1 MNTSSQFQGTVTGA
15 PNITLRAEGA
25 LVFAFATFG
34 YSQMHISWVIYAV
47 LFFTPDIFMLG
58 YVANAR
64 VGSITYNVGH
74 SYLAPAA
81 LWALGWFTV
90 LPFVSAMAL
99 IWIAHIGF
107 DRAVGYGL
115 KYAAGFKINHLSAPN
130 K

>member
-1 MNTSSQFQGTVTGA
+1 MNTPSQFQGTVTGA

-25 LVFAFATFG
+25 LVFAAATFG

-47 LFFTPDIFMLG
+47 LFFAPDIFMLG
-58 YVANAR
+58 YVANAHI
-64 VGSITYNVGH
+64 GSITYNISH
-74 SYLAPAA
+74 SYLAPVA
-81 LWALGWFTV
+81 LLALGWFMV
-90 LPFVSAMAL
+90 FPFVSAMAL